1 MKKTFKI
8 VLPFAV
14 FFFLLSPVLAENA
27 YYNSLKLFY
36 YHNKIFKEELE
47 RLTKRNT
54 EILDQ
59 LEELSKDNNDENKT
73 NKTELESELL
83 QKKERINKITE
94 VNKFCTDPFS
104 PEWTKEKINDIIE
117 TVDRAVKITID
128 GILST
133 ADELKNGK
141 YNLPNQNIFSIPIST
156 QSAIIDG
163 TAKFLAERFREEATT
178 LYIDKFKKRL
188 ESVPDLQT
196 LYPKTYLFLKS
207 ADIFNYTSLGN
218 DFKEA
223 FEEDLKNSLGNL
235 NNLLEKDNNKL
246 KSILI
251 EKKLYY
257 PFSFSLT
264 LSERL
269 VNGDHPVE
277 VLSFIENKYQNLEE
291 GNGFYNYYNVVH
303 GINIIQNN
311 IQKIKENNQPLNFPQ
326 FENIWL
332 KFSNLKEIDE
342 VKEKEIF
349 AALIY
354 HEDTTYFKDVL
365 DLDKDKATA
374 FFKGTVY
381 PIAEFLNTIE
391 NFQSKEQMLASD
403 YMEVMD
409 NTLKLIIHF
418 DKMSGNK
425 ISEAIKIDINNKTET
440 IYPLEFIEKSF
451 DLYKSIYSKNY
462 GYVVTN
468 GLYITDK
475 VLRFGGYDSKEVIN
489 ITQAMSK
496 YGGFMVDVVKAEN
509 SDDVKVLIQKN
520 VTKFSY
526 LDKRRSA
533 FNITLS
539 AHPGV
544 YGGAE
549 WLGKLEKSNVRA
561 NFGITAPIGFEFMLS
576 CKNDSGI
583 NNNRQPLIIKNRVKY
598 LSEGSWSLF
607 ASFADI
613 GAAFNYRLYDAESQL
628 PAELTFKQVFSPGIS
643 INRAFKNSPLTLGL
657 GYQYTPEL
665 REVKVDNIET
675 LKNSHRVMLRLSWD
689 IPMIKIFDKI
699 NYKKE

>member
-8 VLPFAV
+8 ILPFAV
-14 FFFLLSPVLAENA
+14 FFFLLSPALAENA
-27 YYNSLKLFY
+27 FYNSLKLFY
-36 YHNKIFKEELE
+36 YHNKIYQEEKKILEKRIIEIQDELKNIPKE
-47 RLTKRNT
+47 T
-54 EILDQ
+54 
-59 LEELSKDNNDENKT
+59 NDEISI
-73 NKTELESELL
+73 KTELGKELKDK
-83 QKKERINKITE
+83 QERINKITE

-104 PEWTKEKINDIIE
+104 SEWTKEKINDIIE

-133 ADELKNGK
+133 ADEYKNGSYDLRNEK
-141 YNLPNQNIFSIPIST
+141 FFPIPIST

-163 TAKFLAERFREEATT
+163 AAKFLAERFREEATT
-178 LYIDKFKKRL
+178 LYIDKFKQKL
-188 ESVPDLQT
+188 DSVPELQT

-269 VNGDHPVE
+269 INGDHPVE

-391 NFQSKEQMLASD
+391 NFQSKEKMLASD

-475 VLRFGGYDSKEVIN
+475 VLMVGGYDSKKVIK

-526 LDKRRSA
+526 LDKRRSTL
-533 FNITLS
+533 NLTLS

-544 YGGAE
+544 YVGGE
-549 WLGKLEKSNVRA
+549 WLGNFDRSNRKPSI
-561 NFGITAPIGFEFMLS
+561 GITAPIGFEFMCSFLKH
-576 CKNDSGI
+576 KNK
-583 NNNRQPLIIKNRVKY
+583 NNRQPNTNNKTVKY
-598 LSEGSWSLF
+598 IPEGSWSIF

-613 GAAFNYRLYDAESQL
+613 GAAFNYRLNDSESQL

-643 INRAFKNSPLTLGL
+643 LNRAFKNSPLTLGL

-665 REVKVDNIET
+665 REVNINNIVT
-675 LKNSHRVMLRLSWD
+675 LENSHRVMLRLSWD
-689 IPMIKIFDKI
+689 IPMVKIF
-699 NYKKE
+699 N